1 MEPKTVGGVVEVS
14 FQNRTASVTWK
25 LESTR
30 NLQRIKEIW
39 IQYKL
44 SGECK
49 STISSPALRRATWP
63 ICRTYGSEMCRFA
76 LESCNSF
83 ELWLWKICDFQE
95 NWQNSLQPFFFF
107 LEKRVRSKFNSW
119 TKFQVPSSFL
129 SWTITVNKGINH
141 SNVFWRLFM
150 WMNLHTTML
159 KRWWSKKSSG
169 THYIK

>member
-63 ICRTYGSEMCRFA
+63 ICRTYGCEMCRFA

-107 LEKRVRSKFNSW
+107 WRREWDPNLILGQNFKS
-119 TKFQVPSSFL
+119 QVLFFHGL
-129 SWTITVNKGINH
+129 SP
-141 SNVFWRLFM
+141 
-150 WMNLHTTML
+150 
-159 KRWWSKKSSG
+159 
-169 THYIK
+169 